1 MGMPGWRDVLGAVAD
16 AWRDRRDEIREGS
29 GRIAERLRGAAH
41 LSPSNSPMNPRALDD
56 AAALRPQYDAAN
68 GGFGRRRSSRR
79 PRRSSSC

>member
-41 LSPSNSPMNPRALDD
+41 LSPRTAP
-56 AAALRPQYDAAN
+56 
-68 GGFGRRRSSRR
+68 
-79 PRRSSSC
+79 